1 MKVHIRLVM
10 LLLLK
15 ASCLDAQDIFTPSIQ
30 PNTAFIAGENV
41 TYQIRYGFII
51 GGIAIFT
58 LTEELYEGKPVF
70 HARAFGET
78 SGLANALFGVRDIY
92 ESWFDKESNFP
103 YKQIRNIKEGHYRR
117 YNEVT
122 CNREENTV
130 HSKVSGVHSVPDK
143 ILDITSIFYYLRRI
157 NFSQL
162 KVGDVIFV
170 NLYFADEIFP
180 FRLRYSGKEI
190 IKSKFGKISC
200 LKICPVVEVGRLF
213 KGQDDLAI
221 WFSDDA
227 SRLPVLVMMEIRFV
241 GTVLLKLIKY
251 ENTANQMVFLKE

>member
-1 MKVHIRLVM
+1 MKIHIRLVI
-10 LLLLK
+10 LLILK
-15 ASCLDAQDIFTPSIQ
+15 AYSLDAQDIFTPPIK
-30 PNTAFIAGENV
+30 PNTAFIAGENI

-51 GGIAIFT
+51 GGIATFT
-58 LTEELYEGKPVF
+58 LSDEQFEGKSVF

-92 ESWFDKESNFP
+92 ESWFDKESNLP
-103 YKQIRNIKEGHYRR
+103 YKQIRNIKEGHYKR

-122 CNREENTV
+122 YNREENTV
-130 HSKVSGVHSVPDK
+130 HSKVSGVHNVPEK
-143 ILDITSIFYYLRRI
+143 ILDITSIFYYLRRVD
-157 NFSQL
+157 FS
-162 KVGDVIFV
+162 KIDVGDVIFV

-190 IKSKFGKISC
+190 LKSKFGRINC
-200 LKICPVVEVGRLF
+200 LKICPVVEVGRMF

-227 SRLPVLVMMEIRFV
+227 NRLPVLVKMEIRLV

-251 ENTANQMVFLKE
+251 ENTANQMVFQEE